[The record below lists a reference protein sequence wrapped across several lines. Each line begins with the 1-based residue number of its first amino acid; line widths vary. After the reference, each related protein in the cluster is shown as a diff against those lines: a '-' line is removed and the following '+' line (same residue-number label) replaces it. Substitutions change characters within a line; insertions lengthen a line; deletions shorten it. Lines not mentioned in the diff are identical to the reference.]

1 MSAGTDNAAAV
12 DLAVSQIEKQFGK
25 GTIMRLGEDAVLP
38 GIEVIPT
45 GSLALDI
52 ALGVGGVGGR
62 DDQLPVSEYL
72 DSIADDSDSH
82 LVVAWRG
89 SGPFEACKLIEV
101 NPASAIVAR
110 DE

>member
-1 MSAGTDNAAAV
+1 MLVPRCEAV
-12 DLAVSQIEKQFGK
+12 VALA
-25 GTIMRLGEDAVLP
+25 RLGGARDSPEHDVVYVNCSAIHLNQ
-38 GIEVIPT
+38 
-45 GSLALDI
+45 ANI

-110 DE
+110 HE